1 MRNHIIG
8 WKHPRT
14 PVHLNP
20 SFDNSSLAWIS
31 PDISQDLLIPSPADL
46 SASVNALKA
55 LKDNHQHDVTEDEV
69 R

>member
-1 MRNHIIG
+1 M
-8 WKHPRT
+8 
-14 PVHLNP
+14 HLNP